1 MQFTNLFR
9 YNGYDK
15 ELARRECNNGGGC
28 CMLDSRYIIT
38 YGLTDKESDYLR
50 KRSKGLSGRC

>member
-28 CMLDSRYIIT
+28 CMLDSSASVVE
-38 YGLTDKESDYLR
+38 GE
-50 KRSKGLSGRC
+50 